1 MIQHMPGLNDQKL
14 HELSDQ
20 FGIQIFQYSASY
32 RIFYAFVPKSRV
44 LELAKEAWIF
54 HLSCAPIPGQPE
66 DREGRSM
73 HRVNRITVNAK
84 ENLFLTGEG
93 VKVCV
98 RDDGFVG
105 PHIDFKNRITN
116 EVFGGNG
123 THGDMVSGI
132 LCGAGNIDPV
142 IDGMAKGAE
151 LFVINYQDDFWIEH
165 WTFTK

>member
-1 MIQHMPGLNDQKL
+1 M
-14 HELSDQ
+14 
-20 FGIQIFQYSASY
+20 
-32 RIFYAFVPKSRV
+32 PKSRV